1 MGKVATNANAFLVP
15 VPSRPSRACVRV
27 AEGQAIMHIVANRLD
42 ACPSW
47 RHATEK
53 RPSGIRKT
61 VGLAVAAAEQKFQ
74 RLVGQILYRDLSC
87 IGFDRV
93 RQTAVIDYIIT

>member
-1 MGKVATNANAFLVP
+1 MGKVAAHAETFLVT
-15 VPSRPSRACVRV
+15 VPSRPRRACVGV
-27 AEGQAIMHIVANRLD
+27 AEGQAVMHIVADRLG

-53 RPSGIRKT
+53 RPGGIRKT
-61 VGLAVAAAEQKFQ
+61 VGLAVAAAEQKFK

-93 RQTAVIDYIIT
+93 RQTAVADHVVA

>member
-1 MGKVATNANAFLVP
+1 MGKVAANAESFPVP
-15 VPSRPSRACVRV
+15 VPSRARRACVRV
-27 AEGQAIMHIVANRLD
+27 AEGQAVMHIVANRLD

-53 RPSGIRKT
+53 RPGGIRET

-74 RLVGQILYRDLSC
+74 RLDGQILYRDLSC
-87 IGFDRV
+87 IGFDRIG
-93 RQTAVIDYIIT
+93 QTAVADHIVT